1 MRWTGSFRKMAS
13 DEIERFR
20 RDRVRQ
26 RTGDASATQ
35 RSSPTRTFC
44 REVMNTVG
52 KEGRLGQ
59 SMRCVVSVSMLT
71 EGWDANTVTHVLGV
85 RAFGTQLLC
94 EQVIGRALRR
104 QSYHLNDDG
113 LFDVE
118 YADVLGVP
126 FDFTARPVV
135 VKPQQPR
142 QTLQVKAVRPELD
155 DLEIRFPRVS
165 GYRIDPPREELAAEF
180 NDDSY
185 LGC

>member
-1 MRWTGSFRKMAS
+1 M
-13 DEIERFR
+13 E
-20 RDRVRQ
+20 
-26 RTGDASATQ
+26 RTGDAREAENITDQ
-35 RSSPTRTFC
+35 DLL

-59 SMRCVVSVSMLT
+59 SIRCVVSVSMLT

-104 QSYHLNDDG
+104 QSYDLNDDG

-142 QTLQVKAVRPELD
+142 QTVQVKAVRPD
-155 DLEIRFPRVS
+155 RDHLEIRFPRVS
-165 GYRIDPPREELAAEF
+165 GYRTDPPREELAAEF
-180 NDDSY
+180 TTTHAW
-185 LGC
+185 C